1 MRVFAIGDLHLPGG
15 SENKSMDVF
24 GSMWENHFE
33 KICGDWRE
41 KVGEDDIVLI
51 PGDISWA
58 MLFDDALA
66 DIKAICALPG
76 KKVMI
81 KGNHDYWWSSI
92 TRLRQVLFGNTFAIQ
107 NDAFVFGGVAI
118 AGSRGWERISAEGK
132 VQRREIIRM
141 ELSLKTACD
150 KGAERIIAMT
160 HYPPFD
166 ENGGATE
173 LTKLFEEYGVSD
185 VIYGHLHGDG
195 TKNAVQGLTG
205 GVRYHLASCDF
216 LEFRLLEII

>member
-15 SENKSMDVF
+15 SQNKSMDVF

-33 KICGDWRE
+33 KICRDWHE
-41 KVGEDDIVLI
+41 KVSDDDLVLI

-58 MLFDDALA
+58 MLFEDALA
-66 DIKAICALPG
+66 DLGSICALPG

-92 TRLRQVLFGNTFAIQ
+92 TKLRQALYNGTYAIQ
-107 NDAFVFGGVAI
+107 NDAFVFGGIAV
-118 AGSRGWERISAEGK
+118 AGSRGWEHITSDGK
-132 VQRREIIRM
+132 VQRREIMRM
-141 ELSLKTACD
+141 EMSLKSAQQKND
-150 KGAERIIAMT
+150 GRIIVMM

-166 ENGGATE
+166 ERGNATE
-173 LTKLFEEYGVSD
+173 LTDLFEQYGASD

-195 TKNAVQGLTG
+195 TKNAVQGLING
-205 GVRYHLASCDF
+205 INYRLASCDF
-216 LEFRLLEII
+216 LDFRLLELL